1 MRLVIMLFAATL
13 TLSGCLVSAQDG
25 DRRVVVSDG
34 DRGDYYGG
42 PAHCPP
48 GHAKKG
54 WC

>member
-1 MRLVIMLFAATL
+1 MRLIMLFAATL
-13 TLSGCLVSAQDG
+13 ALSGCFVSAQDG

-42 PAHCPP
+42 SHCPP